1 MKKKIVII
9 LVFVSGFVLKAQEV
23 TLPPTTQ
30 YLADNPFLIA
40 PTFAGIGDHMKIRMS
55 GLTQWVG
62 VADAPDTQSIG
73 SDVRLG
79 NRSGLGMVLYNDRN
93 GNTRQMGARVSFAH
107 HLTLNN
113 ADDRFLSFGIS
124 YNINQFR
131 LETSEFDSDGDGA
144 PGVNDPGI
152 TDNRS
157 TTNHNFDVGVLF
169 RSGGFFA
176 SLNASNI
183 LNKELDLFAI
193 NEPNTLRNYYL
204 YSGYRYKKKIT
215 SRFEW
220 EPSVFYQIYESDGR
234 STTDVNMKMRFWDF
248 EDYYWVG
255 VSYRFLNDQFLTP
268 LNVGPMLGMKK
279 GAFYFAYSYQLITN
293 EIQAYSTGTHMVTI
307 GVDIFQGISNCRC
320 MMR

>member
-93 GNTRQMGARVSFAH
+93 GNTLQSGAKASFAH
-107 HLTLNN
+107 HLTI
-113 ADDRFLSFGIS
+113 DRYEDHFLSFGLS
-124 YNINQFR
+124 YLVNQFR
-131 LETSEFDSDGDGA
+131 IKTEVFDDYLA
-144 PGVNDPGI
+144 TTPDPSI

-157 TTNHNFDVGVLF
+157 IINHNFEA
-169 RSGGFFA
+169 GFLYR
-176 SLNASNI
+176 LNGFYISANITNI
-183 LNKELDLFAI
+183 LNK
-193 NEPNTLRNYYL
+193 NEDIFSTFEPDQLRNYYV
-204 YSGYRYKKKIT
+204 YAGYKYRRRRNSPI
-215 SRFEW
+215 EL
-220 EPSVFYQIYESDGR
+220 EPSVFYQLFESDGR
-234 STTDVNMKMRFWDF
+234 SSTDLNFKVRFWDF
-248 EDYYWVG
+248 EDYYWAG
-255 VSYRFLNDQFLTP
+255 ISYRFLNDQFGDP
-268 LNVGPMLGMKK
+268 LNIGPMVGLKK
-279 GAFYFAYSYQLITN
+279 GNFYFGYSYQVILN
-293 EIQAYSTGTHMVTI
+293 EITSFNSGSHMITLGLDV
-307 GVDIFQGISNCRC
+307 FQGISNCRC
-320 MMR
+320 TF